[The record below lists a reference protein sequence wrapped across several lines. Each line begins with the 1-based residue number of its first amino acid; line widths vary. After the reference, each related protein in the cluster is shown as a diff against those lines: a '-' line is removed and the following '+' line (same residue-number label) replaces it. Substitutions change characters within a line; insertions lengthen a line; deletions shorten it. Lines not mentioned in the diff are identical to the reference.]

1 MNLTKDILGINN
13 LYNKSIYEVYD
24 LLKMVHR
31 MPFFDNS
38 VSLKIIDI
46 LNDKIVTES
55 FFNSNEEIDNYII
68 NGLDELKEK
77 KILNNKIK
85 KSNNNKIIKKKSEN
99 KRKKIINEDYICD
112 NISKENKPKKKNIKF
127 FLNKKNTKSEPNCS
141 IEDKKIIRKKE
152 KKYKCEL
159 CNKSYSGASGLFYH
173 NKINHG
179 HLVYR
184 NKKK

>member
-77 KILNNKIK
+77 K
-85 KSNNNKIIKKKSEN
+85 
-99 KRKKIINEDYICD
+99 Y
-112 NISKENKPKKKNIKF
+112 
-127 FLNKKNTKSEPNCS
+127 
-141 IEDKKIIRKKE
+141 
-152 KKYKCEL
+152 
-159 CNKSYSGASGLFYH
+159 
-173 NKINHG
+173 
-179 HLVYR
+179 
-184 NKKK
+184 